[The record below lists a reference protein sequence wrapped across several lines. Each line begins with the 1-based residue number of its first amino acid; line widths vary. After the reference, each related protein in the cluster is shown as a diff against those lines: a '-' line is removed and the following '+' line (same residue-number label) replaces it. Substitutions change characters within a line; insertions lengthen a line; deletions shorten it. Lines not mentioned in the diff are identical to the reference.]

1 MDLNPEGV
9 LSHSVSGCMLSVTLL
24 ISASALYAADPSTE
38 FKQRCAQCH
47 GPDARG
53 NTTIG
58 KSLKIPDLSG
68 AEAGKRSDA
77 ELTQVISEGRGSM
90 PGFKATLDA
99 PSIKQLVGYIRSL
112 QKTARK

>member
-1 MDLNPEGV
+1 
-9 LSHSVSGCMLSVTLL
+9 LSVTLL
-24 ISASALYAADPSTE
+24 ASASALYAADPATE

-47 GPDARG
+47 GPDAKG

-68 AEAGKRSDA
+68 AEANNRSDA

-90 PGFKATLDA
+90 PGFKSTLDPTSVKHMVA
-99 PSIKQLVGYIRSL
+99 YIRSL

>member
-1 MDLNPEGV
+1 M
-9 LSHSVSGCMLSVTLL
+9 SHWVSGCMLSVTLL
-24 ISASALYAADPSTE
+24 MSASALYATDPATE

-47 GPDARG
+47 GPDAKG

-68 AEAGKRSDA
+68 AEAAKRSDA
-77 ELTQVISEGRGSM
+77 ELTQVISEGQGSM
-90 PGFKATLDA
+90 PGFKSTLDPA
-99 PSIKQLVGYIRSL
+99 SVRQMVAYIRSL

>member
-1 MDLNPEGV
+1 
-9 LSHSVSGCMLSVTLL
+9 LSHSLSNYILSVTLL
-24 ISASALYAADPSTE
+24 MSASALYAADPATE
-38 FKQRCAQCH
+38 FRQRCTQCH
-47 GPDARG
+47 GPDAKG
-53 NTTIG
+53 NTAIG

-68 AEAGKRSDA
+68 TDVAKRSDA

-90 PGFKATLDA
+90 PAFKTTLDA